1 MYRTY
6 SVVQGIDQFVPVD
19 VYVAGCPPR
28 PDNLLNAI
36 MMIQEKIGRG
46 ESRSTPMTVAEERR
60 EQQLLQIGV

>member
-1 MYRTY
+1 
-6 SVVQGIDQFVPVD
+6 
-19 VYVAGCPPR
+19 
-28 PDNLLNAI
+28 